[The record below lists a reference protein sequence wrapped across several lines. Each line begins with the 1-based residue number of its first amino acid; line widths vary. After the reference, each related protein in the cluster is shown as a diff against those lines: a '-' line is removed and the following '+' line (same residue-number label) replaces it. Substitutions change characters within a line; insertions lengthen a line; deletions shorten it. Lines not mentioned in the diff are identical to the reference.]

1 MQETFLREDIG
12 EGEVQTT
19 EMLYCPIMGTRGPMP
34 NFAAAWREQHQHNWV
49 FNPWTGQ
56 KRSLCDIE
64 QDPDGRLLLPPG
76 EKPTAEWE
84 RHILQLIRAE
94 GALGQFRLRGWEG
107 RLNAQRLI
115 VVLRKGNQ
123 SLTFRLTEAKDEE
136 RYYKLLRLEVL
147 RLALQ

>member
-1 MQETFLREDIG
+1 M
-12 EGEVQTT
+12 QTT
-19 EMLYCPIMGTRGPMP
+19 EMLYCPLMGTRGPVP
-34 NFAAAWREQHQHNWV
+34 NAASAWREQHQHAVWV

-94 GALGQFRLRGWEG
+94 GALGQFRLRGWAG
-107 RLNAQRLI
+107 RLDAQRLI
-115 VVLRKGNQ
+115 VILHRGEQ
-123 SLTFRLTEAKDEE
+123 SLTFRLTEPKDEE
-136 RYYKLLRLEVL
+136 RYYQLLRLEVL